1 MKDLFLNYWALLSDK
16 AFELSSYYGVDPL
29 IFSLLYVGTIPP
41 LWFSIAWIVRN
52 SQKNT
57 PVTVPIVIT
66 FLCYTGTYIYLV
78 IAGQNI
84 PVWVYCIAVGMIAF
98 SGYKIHKKVSAKL
111 SQTDL
116 YGELK
121 SGNTGY
127 IRR

>member
-1 MKDLFLNYWALLSDK
+1 LKDLFLNYWALLSDK

-29 IFSLLYVGTIPP
+29 IFSLLYVGTIPL

-52 SQKNT
+52 FQKKL
-57 PVTVPIVIT
+57 PVTVPVVIT
-66 FLCYTGTYIYLV
+66 FLCYAGTYIYLV

-98 SGYKIHKKVSAKL
+98 SGYKIQKKVSAKL
-111 SQTDL
+111 NQTGL
-116 YGELK
+116 CSELK
-121 SGNTGY
+121 SGNTEF